1 MRGLNRYSRT
11 ITQLKKQ
18 GALSNKPD
26 YLETLGLRGYK
37 FLAGLSGVGS
47 SYVSQ
52 NVYFLSGK
60 FGNIFFPFRSNA
72 PLNYSSQRFVERD
85 RKSFDLFITRA
96 GDPVTSSNSDQVPS
110 KSGRM
115 TRPFQILL
123 PPLREL
129 WTLDGKIH
137 LGDTLPSS

>member
-1 MRGLNRYSRT
+1 MALY
-11 ITQLKKQ
+11 QLKKQ

-37 FLAGLSGVGS
+37 FLAGLSGVDS

-60 FGNIFFPFRSNA
+60 FGNIFFTFRSNA

-96 GDPVTSSNSDQVPS
+96 GDPVTSSNP
-110 KSGRM
+110 
-115 TRPFQILL
+115 
-123 PPLREL
+123 E
-129 WTLDGKIH
+129 
-137 LGDTLPSS
+137 